1 MAPGVRIVHDIPGR
15 TRLRTLGMKGR
26 TEYFAELQRTLSEI
40 KGVRRVEVNPR
51 TESILI
57 EHESEIQDVLREA
70 EQRGYLR
77 LDDSAQEPYL
87 ANINRALVAS
97 DEKLRELSSGRL
109 DFETVTFLSFVVGG
123 LYQVTHG
130 HGLPAG
136 VTLFRYAVELATSAG
151 AEALKK
157 RALHA
162 NGSPSGSGAA
172 E

>member
-1 MAPGVRIVHDIPGR
+1 MAPGARIVHDIPGR
-15 TRLRTLGMKGR
+15 TRLRTVGMKGR
-26 TEYFAELQRTLSEI
+26 NEYFAELQRALSEV
-40 KGVRRVEVNPR
+40 KGVRRVEVNSR

-57 EHESEIQDVLREA
+57 EHDSEIRDVLREA

-77 LDDSAQEPYL
+77 LDESAPEPYL
-87 ANINRALVAS
+87 AHIGRALATS

-109 DFETVTFLSFVVGG
+109 DFETVSFLGFIAGG

-136 VTLFRYAVELATSAG
+136 VTLFRYAVELVTSAG

-162 NGSPSGSGAA
+162 NGSSTGSAD
-172 E
+172 